1 MDPSINYFTYSRRGI
16 EEAAKEEMSKLP
28 SVGISGT
35 TKIHAVIGPEPGFI
49 KTHQLLLVRVFSLK
63 WYLPR
68 GLWEEG
74 GWTKTGATNAPT
86 EEPQQTACHG
96 HGRGRGQARRSRCS
110 AHLSG
115 HT

>member
-1 MDPSINYFTYSRRGI
+1 MDPSITYFTYSRRGI

-28 SVGISGT
+28 FVGISGT

-68 GLWEEG
+68 GLWGEG
-74 GWTKTGATNAPT
+74 AGPRLAPPTLQQKSHSRLLAIATDEAVGKPDVVVVV
-86 EEPQQTACHG
+86 
-96 HGRGRGQARRSRCS
+96 
-110 AHLSG
+110 LI
-115 HT
+115 